1 MNKRRQLY
9 VLAIVLVILFL
20 FLISFKEG
28 MLQLNHAIDI
38 SGILQDKIPASTQV
52 NMISMLGIT
61 EPEDPLFYNVLIDNA
76 LDAPTKVSHLNA
88 MIQKYFN
95 TPQK

>member
-1 MNKRRQLY
+1 MNKQEQIY
-9 VLAIVLVILFL
+9 VVAFLLFILFL

-28 MLQLNHAIDI
+28 MLDLNHAIDI

-52 NMISMLGIT
+52 QMISMIGIT

-76 LDAPTKVSHLNA
+76 IDPPTKVTHLNA

>member
-1 MNKRRQLY
+1 MNKREQIY
-9 VLAIVLVILFL
+9 VVAFLLFILFL

-28 MLQLNHAIDI
+28 MLDLNHAIDI

-52 NMISMLGIT
+52 QMISMLGVT

-76 LDAPTKVSHLNA
+76 IDPPTKVTHLNA